1 MVTLYTSGKQ
11 VEITYANG
19 DVVPFDYIIGI
30 AYRPGWLLIIWA
42 DRTMKEVDDPADIY
56 KRISCPLMFD
66 IDIKLGA

>member
-19 DVVPFDYIIGI
+19 DIVPFDNIIGI
-30 AYRPGWLLIIWA
+30 GYRPGRLLIIWA
-42 DRTMKEVDDPADIY
+42 DRTMKQVDDPADIY

-66 IDIKLGA
+66 IDIE

>member
-19 DVVPFDYIIGI
+19 DIVPFDNIIGI
-30 AYRPGWLLIIWA
+30 AYRPGKLLIIWA

-56 KRISCPLMFD
+56 KRIACPLMFV
-66 IDIKLGA
+66 IDIE